1 MTEIVFF
8 WQYQIFYVKFKFNLF
23 VAQYKW
29 KNFRNSWIEIH
40 SETIL
45 FQLFW

>member
-40 SETIL
+40 SEIIL